1 MKPFAFCMR
10 KVEPAQCEI
19 QTMQGLLW
27 GDKLYN
33 ALQGS
38 AFGMID
44 HQVQAVDS
52 RNTGAD
58 ATIDLG

>member
-1 MKPFAFCMR
+1 MR

-19 QTMQGLLW
+19 QTMQGLLR